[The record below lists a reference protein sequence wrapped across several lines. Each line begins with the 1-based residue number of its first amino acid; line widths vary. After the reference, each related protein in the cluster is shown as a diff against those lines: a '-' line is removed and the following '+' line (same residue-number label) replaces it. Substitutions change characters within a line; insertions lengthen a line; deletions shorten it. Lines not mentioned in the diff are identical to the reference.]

1 MRAVF
6 LDRDGVLIED
16 VDLLTQ
22 SAQVRPL
29 PGAAA
34 ALQRL
39 KAAGF
44 LLIVV
49 SNQAVVARG
58 LATEGE
64 VEEIN
69 REIARRLAEQGA
81 PAFDAFY
88 FCPHHPK
95 ATLEAYRKDCDC
107 RKPRPGMLRR
117 AAEEFGI
124 ALSSSFMVGDRVTD
138 IAAGVAGGGRTIL
151 PKPAKH
157 AAPAIQT
164 TAPLDASLRADWTCA
179 DLAAAAEWILS
190 A

>member
-22 SAQVRPL
+22 TAQVRPL
-29 PGAAA
+29 PGVAA

-49 SNQAVVARG
+49 SNQTVVARG
-58 LATEGE
+58 LSTERE

-69 REIARRLAEQGA
+69 REVARRLAEQGA
-81 PAFDAFY
+81 PPLDAFY

-95 ATLEAYRKDCDC
+95 ATLVAYRKDCDC
-107 RKPRPGMLRR
+107 RKPRPGMLRQ
-117 AAEEFGI
+117 AAADFNI
-124 ALSSSFMVGDRVTD
+124 VLSASFMVGDRITD
-138 IAAGVAGGGRTIL
+138 VAAGAAAGCRTVL
-151 PKPAKH
+151 TQTGQH
-157 AAPAIQT
+157 ATPAIET
-164 TAPLDASLRADWTCA
+164 SEPLDPSLRPDWTCA
-179 DLAAAAEWILS
+179 NLTAAAEWIL
-190 A
+190 AQ

>member
-22 SAQVRPL
+22 SAQIRPL

-34 ALQRL
+34 AVQRL

-49 SNQAVVARG
+49 SNQTVVARG
-58 LATEGE
+58 LSTERE

-69 REIARRLAEQGA
+69 REVARRLEEQGA
-81 PAFDAFY
+81 PALDAFY

-95 ATLEAYRKDCDC
+95 ATLPAYRKDCDC
-107 RKPRPGMLRR
+107 RKPRPGMLRQ
-117 AAEEFGI
+117 AA
-124 ALSSSFMVGDRVTD
+124 ADLSVDLSKSFMVGDRITD
-138 IAAGVAGGGRTIL
+138 VAAGAAAGCRTIL
-151 PKPAKH
+151 IQTSKH
-157 AAPAIQT
+157 AAPPIETSQ
-164 TAPLDASLRADWTCA
+164 PLDPSLRPDWTCA
-179 DLAAAAEWILS
+179 NLTAAAEWIL
-190 A
+190 AQ